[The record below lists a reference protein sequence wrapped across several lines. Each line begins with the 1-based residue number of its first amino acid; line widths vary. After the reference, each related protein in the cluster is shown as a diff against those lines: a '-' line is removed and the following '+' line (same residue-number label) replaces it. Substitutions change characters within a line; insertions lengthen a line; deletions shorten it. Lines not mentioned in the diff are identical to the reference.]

1 MYTHRGNNA
10 TEITSPTR
18 ENIYHSATLVSRAM
32 RERQNR
38 HRGSIIWLTGLS
50 GAGKT
55 TIARELEDKLFSQG
69 YQIVVLDGDN
79 MRHGLCADL
88 GFSREDR
95 RENIRRVGEVARLF
109 LETGTI
115 AISAFISPYAAD
127 RDKIRASVPD
137 GDYVETYLECSIEE
151 CERRDPKGLYKKA
164 RAGIIRGFT
173 GIDDPFEPPNKPEL
187 TINTEELTVEQS
199 VNAILRYMRN
209 EGYS

>member
-1 MYTHRGNNA
+1 
-10 TEITSPTR
+10 
-18 ENIYHSATLVSRAM
+18 
-32 RERQNR
+32 
-38 HRGSIIWLTGLS
+38 LS

-69 YQIVVLDGDN
+69 YQIAVLDGDN
-79 MRHGLCADL
+79 MRYGLCADL

-137 GDYVETYLECSIEE
+137 GDYVEIYLECSIEE

-199 VNAILRYMRN
+199 VNAILRYLRN